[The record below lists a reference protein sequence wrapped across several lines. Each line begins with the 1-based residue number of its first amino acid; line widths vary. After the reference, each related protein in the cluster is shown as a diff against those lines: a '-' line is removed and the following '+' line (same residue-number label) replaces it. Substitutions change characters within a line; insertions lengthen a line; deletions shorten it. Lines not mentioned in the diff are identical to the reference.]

1 MRVRNNRKI
10 YKGTIRNKTMIKAI
24 NNKCKHNFEKIC
36 DAGGKFKTG
45 NLYQCNK
52 CMKIKFIQEGLAGI
66 F

>member
-1 MRVRNNRKI
+1 MEN
-10 YKGTIRNKTMIKAI
+10 TI

-36 DAGGKFKTG
+36 DVGGKFKTG
-45 NLYQCNK
+45 SLYQCNK